1 MASLMLHLVVA
12 EQYSKLNTLSEKV
25 EFLKGNLS
33 PDLCEDK
40 EAGHFVEDKPYK
52 TYVESI
58 KERVDLKKFCSKVS
72 LDSDFN
78 KGYFF
83 HLVVDYVFYK
93 LYLPTLKAYTLL
105 DEMEYDKA
113 ISLVYDEY
121 GRMGYIIA
129 KNFGVENIDILPTF
143 AQVQDNN
150 ELQLFDEQ
158 GVVYVI
164 KQCSKLN
171 IVECYEKVKEG
182 VFDSFIKEKI
192 GEIQK

>member
-12 EQYSKLNTLSEKV
+12 EQYYKYNELTEKM
-25 EFLKGNLS
+25 EFLKGNLA
-33 PDLCEDK
+33 PDLCEYK

-129 KNFGVENIDILPTF
+129 KNFGVKNISILPTF
-143 AQVQDNN
+143 AQVQDNDK
-150 ELQLFDEQ
+150 LQLFDEC
-158 GVVYVI
+158 GVVHVI
-164 KQCSKLN
+164 KQCSKLD
-171 IVECYEKVKEG
+171 IEESYEKVKEG
-182 VFDSFIKEKI
+182 VFDRYIKEKI